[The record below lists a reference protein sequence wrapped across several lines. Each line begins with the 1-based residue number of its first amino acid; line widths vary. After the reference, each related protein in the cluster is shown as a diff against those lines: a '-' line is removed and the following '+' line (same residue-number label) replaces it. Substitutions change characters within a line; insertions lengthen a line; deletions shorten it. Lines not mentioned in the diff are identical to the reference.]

1 LFGIRPD
8 FDLNIMKAGQ
18 DLTDITT
25 GVLTQLPSV
34 LSAFGPHRVLVHGD
48 TSTTLAASLAAFY
61 ARVPV
66 GHVEAGLRT
75 GNMHSPWPEEAN
87 RKVAGVLC
95 DLHFAPTERN
105 RQNLLRE
112 GVPDEQIHVTGNTVV
127 DALLSVASRLEAE
140 PTLRSECLARIPF
153 LDASRRLILVTGH
166 RRESFGA

>member
-61 ARVPV
+61 ARIPV

-75 GNMHSPWPEEAN
+75 GNMQAPWPEEAN

-112 GVPDEQIHVTGNTVV
+112 GVVAERIHVTGNTVV
-127 DALLSVASRLEAE
+127 DALLSVAARLKSDVSLAQ
-140 PTLRSECLARIPF
+140 ECHRRFAYLVP
-153 LDASRRLILVTGH
+153 SRRLILVTG
-166 RRESFGA
+166 